1 MKKPDE
7 IPRPKPYKRKTRGWD
22 NHTTPESETED
33 TSDEL
38 RVPGVGKFTHGD
50 FNLTHQHWVLQIV
63 NSGYFG
69 VHDTEAAE
77 AHHKKCMRL
86 PAERVR
92 HFGPRRTQESM
103 LRYLMKGL
111 VFDELKKLVLPARE
125 TIIQTSNASVGLPL
139 TVVCNQRVCKLTMGH
154 HLDSVAVQESVLHEH
169 VRLARV
175 ELLDLM
181 CAKLNMPRTQRS
193 YTVLENLD

>member
-1 MKKPDE
+1 MVRTCEHVFQLSHDRKFTDKMKAHLKKPDE

-77 AHHKKCMRL
+77 AHHKKCI
-86 PAERVR
+86 V
-92 HFGPRRTQESM
+92 
-103 LRYLMKGL
+103 YLLSG
-111 VFDELKKLVLPARE
+111 
-125 TIIQTSNASVGLPL
+125 
-139 TVVCNQRVCKLTMGH
+139 
-154 HLDSVAVQESVLHEH
+154 
-169 VRLARV
+169 
-175 ELLDLM
+175 
-181 CAKLNMPRTQRS
+181 
-193 YTVLENLD
+193 